1 MYNVVFSSFLILN
14 HPFKN
19 STLKYVKEMFD
30 QTSAKSVL
38 IKKKFFFYPA
48 GKETLEFVDSL
59 ILFANSLFWNL
70 HMYLTSYALS
80 NLEWFGFIKY

>member
-1 MYNVVFSSFLILN
+1 MYNVVFSIFLILN

-38 IKKKFFFYPA
+38 IKKNFFFSIQ
-48 GKETLEFVDSL
+48 LEKRHLNLL
-59 ILFANSLFWNL
+59 IV
-70 HMYLTSYALS
+70 
-80 NLEWFGFIKY
+80 